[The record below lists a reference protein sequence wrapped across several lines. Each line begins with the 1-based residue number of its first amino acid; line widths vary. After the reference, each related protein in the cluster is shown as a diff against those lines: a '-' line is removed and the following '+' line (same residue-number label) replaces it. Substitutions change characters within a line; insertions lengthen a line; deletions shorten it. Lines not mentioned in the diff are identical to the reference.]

1 MEESLCDTLDNQL
14 SPIDIIKVFNVS
26 LEVFYLLKL
35 NAALSAL
42 DQVKSPHDIESEKD
56 MTQSNENHEC
66 SCVFTHD
73 P

>member
-1 MEESLCDTLDNQL
+1 MEESLCDSLNNQL

-42 DQVKSPHDIESEKD
+42 DQIKPPHDIESEKN
-56 MTQSNENHEC
+56 MTQGNENHE
-66 SCVFTHD
+66 
-73 P
+73 